1 MCDVLCIYSIVHKY
15 DKPLSRVFIDFYAS
29 FQTPRQACTWSSDVI
44 VQLDEL
50 IMINKQ
56 YRVTNLQSLFFF
68 LSFNISVKHVVM
80 LAPGPLTYSCSMTHY
95 FVILYLFL
103 CFYVLFILL
112 CFIIL
117 FLSVFCGIALKASS
131 SVRRHS
137 YIRSNDVSM

>member
-68 LSFNISVKHVVM
+68 SFFQYLRQTCRHACTRSIDVFVQHDT
-80 LAPGPLTYSCSMTHY
+80 LFCY
-95 FVILYLFL
+95 FIFIFMFL
-103 CFYVLFILL
+103 CFIYFVMFYYFVFVCLL
-112 CFIIL
+112 WNR
-117 FLSVFCGIALKASS
+117 A
-131 SVRRHS
+131 
-137 YIRSNDVSM
+137 